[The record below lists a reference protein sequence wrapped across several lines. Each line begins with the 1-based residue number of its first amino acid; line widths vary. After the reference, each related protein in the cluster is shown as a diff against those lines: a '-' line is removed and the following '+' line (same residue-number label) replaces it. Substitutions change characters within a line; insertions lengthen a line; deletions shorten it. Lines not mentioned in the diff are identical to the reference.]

1 MPPIAKKITS
11 FAMYMV
17 WIIFGEPNPCSAQ
30 STARIRIRSI
40 SGFCR
45 KVSGSTAARAGCVN
59 PIVYAPSDRRW
70 RELPPTLG
78 MAHGFTQS
86 LINKT
91 SRRCYRSKTTRAS
104 NVIEVKES
112 HLDSGV
118 GVSSYVAE
126 VAGRLH
132 GRLVALSSALRH
144 ALEDQIP
151 ELRGD
156 AALVE
161 LLGTSVEGN
170 VDTVLHALR
179 YDIAVERVEAP
190 TAALEYA
197 RRLAQRGVPVNA
209 LVRAYRLGQ
218 RQINEA
224 VFAELR
230 DIDIPEP
237 MRVGVIEAITG
248 TLFEYIDWMSQQVV
262 AVYEDE
268 RERWL
273 ENQNS
278 LRALRVREVLTANR
292 LVDADAAST
301 VIRYPLRW
309 HHLGLVMWYPDTG
322 ADGDQLGRL
331 QRFLR
336 ELGDAAGAAGNPLF
350 VAADRSCGWG
360 WLPYRAL
367 VADAVGKVRQ
377 FKLARPNAP
386 IVAIGT
392 MAGGVD
398 GFRRSH
404 REAEEAR
411 GVAIVSARPNSLT
424 PTVVAASD
432 PGLSVVARL
441 GGDVADT
448 RDWVAS
454 VLGDLALDNENDA
467 RLRET
472 LRVFLSC
479 GSSYKTAAEEL
490 NLHFNSVK
498 YRVGRAVARR
508 GREIGSDR
516 LDVELALL
524 ACHWYGAAVL
534 QPDAP

>member
-1 MPPIAKKITS
+1 VKK
-11 FAMYMV
+11 
-17 WIIFGEPNPCSAQ
+17 
-30 STARIRIRSI
+30 
-40 SGFCR
+40 SG
-45 KVSGSTAARAGCVN
+45 
-59 PIVYAPSDRRW
+59 
-70 RELPPTLG
+70 
-78 MAHGFTQS
+78 
-86 LINKT
+86 
-91 SRRCYRSKTTRAS
+91 
-104 NVIEVKES
+104 
-112 HLDSGV
+112 LDNGV
-118 GVSSYVAE
+118 QVTSYVAE
-126 VAGRLH
+126 VASRLNGRV
-132 GRLVALSSALRH
+132 VALSSALGQ

-218 RQINEA
+218 RQINEV

-230 DIDIPEP
+230 VMDIPEA
-237 MRVGVIEAITG
+237 MRVEVIEAITG

-278 LRALRVREVLTANR
+278 LRGLRVREVLTANKTI
-292 LVDADAAST
+292 DMDAAITS
-301 VIRYPLRW
+301 IRYPLRW
-309 HHLGLVMWYPDTG
+309 HHLALVMWYPDPG
-322 ADGDQLGRL
+322 AEGDELARL
-331 QRFLR
+331 QKFLR
-336 ELGDAAGAAGNPLF
+336 ELGEAAGATGNPLF

-360 WLPYRAL
+360 WLPYRGA
-367 VADAVGKVRQ
+367 VADAVVKVRQ
-377 FKLARPNAP
+377 FTLARPNSP
-386 IVAIGT
+386 SVAIGT

-404 REAEEAR
+404 REAEQAR
-411 GVAIVSARPNSLT
+411 GVAIVSARPNSST
-424 PTVVAASD
+424 PTVIAASD

-472 LRVFLSC
+472 LRIFLSC

-490 NLHFNSVK
+490 SLHFNSVK

>member
-1 MPPIAKKITS
+1 VSALLLT
-11 FAMYMV
+11 FV
-17 WIIFGEPNPCSAQ
+17 GESVHNIRNDVRLYTVANRQSHVPVLSLNDNP
-30 STARIRIRSI
+30 
-40 SGFCR
+40 
-45 KVSGSTAARAGCVN
+45 
-59 PIVYAPSDRRW
+59 
-70 RELPPTLG
+70 
-78 MAHGFTQS
+78 
-86 LINKT
+86 
-91 SRRCYRSKTTRAS
+91 AS
-104 NVIEVKES
+104 NVIEVKKS
-112 HLDSGV
+112 GLDNGV
-118 GVSSYVAE
+118 QVSSYVAE
-126 VAGRLH
+126 VASRLQGRS
-132 GRLVALSSALRH
+132 VASALRQ

-218 RQINEA
+218 RQINEV

-230 DIDIPEP
+230 VIDIPDA
-237 MRVGVIEAITG
+237 MRVEVIEAITG

-278 LRALRVREVLTANR
+278 LRGLRVREVLTANK

-309 HHLGLVMWYPDTG
+309 HHLGLVMWYPDAG
-322 ADGDQLGRL
+322 AEGDQLGRL

-336 ELGDAAGAAGNPLF
+336 ELGESAGAAASPLF

-360 WLPYRAL
+360 WLPYRAA
-367 VADAVGKVRQ
+367 VADLPIKVRQ
-377 FKLARPNAP
+377 FTLERPDSP
-386 IVAIGT
+386 SVAIGT
-392 MAGGVD
+392 MANGVE
-398 GFRRSH
+398 GFRQSH
-404 REAEEAR
+404 REAETAR
-411 GVAIVSARPNSLT
+411 GVAVIAKRPE
-424 PTVVAASD
+424 PTVISATD

-441 GGDVADT
+441 GDDVADT

-454 VLGDLALDNENDA
+454 VLGDLATDNENDG

-472 LRVFLSC
+472 LRLFLGC
-479 GSSYKTAAEEL
+479 GSSYKVAAEEL